1 MSEEISKNIS
11 IDDYTIK
18 ELEEFIEL
26 PENYVKSDI
35 HFYIEKTKLNFQND
49 QNMINF
55 FDDAKDKLL
64 NHVEN
69 SNNLILNFN
78 EENKIDETQKLVLLN
93 ENNFKFHNRD
103 IIKKSIFI
111 DTKHILLNNNYPY
124 GINPDPVYNFDSTLN
139 GSKSHFKLNLEVE
152 EKEVIQLSLS
162 NLEFSNT
169 WYPLSYELGNTCIYV
184 NDNKIEL
191 DPGVIDITKLFDDI
205 NAQLT
210 NLDLSCSFV
219 YNLDTTTLGYGTNG
233 KGNVTFNNQNTTT
246 SVTLALIENVDY
258 SNNNVYD
265 DFIQLQRSLGW
276 MLGFRNTKYI
286 VDADS
291 SINSESILDLR
302 TLKYFYILFEDH
314 NNTSY
319 STINIY
325 NNPSNK
331 LNESSVLSRISV
343 NGSSLEN
350 VNREQINNTVSV
362 TKQYNGKVNLLS
374 IIVSL
379 RDEFG
384 NIINL
389 NNGDYSF
396 SIDIEKL
403 NNN

>member
-1 MSEEISKNIS
+1 M
-11 IDDYTIK
+11 
-18 ELEEFIEL
+18 
-26 PENYVKSDI
+26 
-35 HFYIEKTKLNFQND
+35 
-49 QNMINF
+49 
-55 FDDAKDKLL
+55 
-64 NHVEN
+64 
-69 SNNLILNFN
+69 
-78 EENKIDETQKLVLLN
+78 
-93 ENNFKFHNRD
+93 
-103 IIKKSIFI
+103 
-111 DTKHILLNNNYPY
+111 
-124 GINPDPVYNFDSTLN
+124 
-139 GSKSHFKLNLEVE
+139 
-152 EKEVIQLSLS
+152 
-162 NLEFSNT
+162 
-169 WYPLSYELGNTCIYV
+169 
-184 NDNKIEL
+184 
-191 DPGVIDITKLFDDI
+191 
-205 NAQLT
+205 
-210 NLDLSCSFV
+210 
-219 YNLDTTTLGYGTNG
+219 
-233 KGNVTFNNQNTTT
+233 
-246 SVTLALIENVDY
+246 
-258 SNNNVYD
+258 
-265 DFIQLQRSLGW
+265 
-276 MLGFRNTKYI
+276 
-286 VDADS
+286 
-291 SINSESILDLR
+291 R